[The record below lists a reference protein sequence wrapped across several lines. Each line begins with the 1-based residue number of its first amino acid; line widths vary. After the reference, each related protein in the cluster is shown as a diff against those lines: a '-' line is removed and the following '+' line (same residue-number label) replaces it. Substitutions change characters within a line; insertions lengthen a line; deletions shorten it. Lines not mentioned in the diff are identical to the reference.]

1 MTIGWDK
8 EQPQIQAIRQIGPEL
23 YPKMIKIEK
32 KMMGTITKASVVA
45 SGDTVQAYELIL
57 PMILLSIMTVKDALV
72 FDHPQTLM

>member
-1 MTIGWDK
+1 
-8 EQPQIQAIRQIGPEL
+8 
-23 YPKMIKIEK
+23 
-32 KMMGTITKASVVA
+32 MMGTITKASVVA